1 MIKSLFAQAFRI
13 APVFSRGDF
22 MFLGDQKEIPE
33 PESSDPQIRR
43 LKDEKRLFTMD
54 FQNGGEFA
62 GGCIAGGRNCFH
74 INANGDA
81 EPCVFIHY
89 SNANIRTHA
98 PDDTCGADT
107 LTKDREASRRL
118 CEKGYA
124 DGGDFLPN
132 CAVLP

>member
-1 MIKSLFAQAFRI
+1 MLKLSESPR
-13 APVFSRGDF
+13 
-22 MFLGDQKEIPE
+22 FLAGAILCFWGTKEIPE

-43 LKDEKRLFTMD
+43 LKDEKRLFTMN

-62 GGCIAGGRNCFH
+62 GGCIAGGRNYFH

-81 EPCVFIHY
+81 EPCVFIHC
-89 SNANIRTHA
+89 SNANIRTHT
-98 PDDTCGADT
+98 PDGTCGVDT
-107 LTKDREASRRL
+107 LTIDREASRRL
-118 CEKGYA
+118 YEKGYA